1 MKRRWFANDDIPT
14 NILSRLTAKKLQNLK
29 NVSKD
34 WRNLVSDR
42 SFISIQLLHG
52 KREAVCGFF
61 FQEIFQFTDDEGND
75 STITYIPID
84 SHTHTLEV
92 KRFVL
97 NFLPENVVIMSLN
110 NGLLCCRSCFPI
122 SHPRVY
128 VCNPLNR
135 QYATVKCP
143 DYMSQD
149 SSIAL
154 VFDPSQNPID
164 KSTDFKLVALSK
176 VEMDEEGEDGDDEE
190 EEERPLLFDVYS
202 SKTGLWTRSKEF
214 CPCNFDLSKNKG
226 VLVEGVL
233 YWHTDACKILMF
245 DPENEFSLLIS
256 CPLPMTQFDSVP
268 ETCIGESQGKLWYV
282 IISEDGL
289 QLWTL
294 GDSITSQWDLSVS
307 IPLDDFEN
315 ENPVVGYKLSE
326 KVKSRVSNDSVAW
339 IEPLAFKDGM
349 LLLRVSAVVYQ
360 FQFET
365 RMLKRLCD
373 VSSLGPK
380 SMFSPIVVPYAMS
393 LVPIGE
399 A

>member
-14 NILSRLTAKKLQNLK
+14 NILSRLTAKKLHNLK

-34 WRNLVSDR
+34 WRNLVCDR
-42 SFISIQLLHG
+42 SFVSIQLQG
-52 KREAVCGFF
+52 KKESVSGFF
-61 FQEIFQFTDDEGND
+61 FQEVFQFTDHEGND
-75 STITYIPID
+75 STISYIPID
-84 SHTHTLEV
+84 YTEV

-135 QYATVKCP
+135 QYASVKWP
-143 DYMSQD
+143 DYVSQD

-154 VFDPSQNPID
+154 VFDPSRNPID

-176 VEMDEEGEDGDDEE
+176 VEMEE
-190 EEERPLLFDVYS
+190 EEDDEVEEECPLLFDVYS
-202 SKTGLWTRSKEF
+202 STTGLWTRSKEC

-226 VLVEGVL
+226 VLVEGIL

-256 CPLPMTQFDSVP
+256 CPLPMMQFDSVP

-294 GDSITSQWDLSVS
+294 DDSFTSQWDLSIS

-315 ENPVVGYKLSE
+315 ENPIVGYKLSE
-326 KVKSRVSNDSVAW
+326 KVKRHVSNDSVAW
-339 IEPLAFKDGM
+339 IEPLAFKDGT